1 MTDFRKIE
9 LLENKIENL
18 KDDLHTVHHYLSLR
32 DIPVKDDN
40 GNTYSIVGRI
50 NLLEQKLV
58 KEYSE
63 KLSKQI
69 SELFV

>member
-1 MTDFRKIE
+1 MRDFEKIE

-18 KDDLHTVHHYLSLR
+18 NDDLYCVHHYLTQKG
-32 DIPVKDDN
+32 IPTKDDN

-50 NLLEQKLV
+50 NLLENKLV

-69 SELFV
+69 NELFV